1 MKNLFTII
9 TIIFSVSISFSQ
21 NDFET
26 RYYTIGPT
34 SLVVPTSIESVIDE
48 MPDKINSSFTLGEA
62 PSYQNTLNTNA
73 ISPSNYWQPVDIAM
87 AMASNTIAYNNSQFD
102 TSRLKEKQFGFSI
115 QGNGGN
121 TSFEFSDGQTRVRN
135 DVYKEQGMPFLQ
147 NRYQRPY
154 YRTNPFRVNRGVYY
168 GN

>member
-9 TIIFSVSISFSQ
+9 AILFSISMSFSQ

-26 RYYTIGPT
+26 RYYTINAN
-34 SLVVPTSIESVIDE
+34 SLIIPPSIKSVIDE
-48 MPDKINSSFTLGEA
+48 MPDKINTSFTLGEA

-73 ISPSNYWQPVDIAM
+73 ISTSNYWQPVDIAM
-87 AMASNTIAYNNSQFD
+87 AMASNTVAYNNDQFN
-102 TSRLKEKQFGFSI
+102 TTKLQEKQFGISI

-121 TSFEFSDGQTRVRN
+121 TSFEFGDNQTRVRN

-154 YRTNPFRVNRGVYY
+154 YRANPFRVNRGVYY
-168 GN
+168 DN

>member
-9 TIIFSVSISFSQ
+9 TILFSVGMSFSQ

-26 RYYTIGPT
+26 RYYTINANTLIIP
-34 SLVVPTSIESVIDE
+34 PSIGSVLDE

-73 ISPSNYWQPVDIAM
+73 ISTSNYWQPVDIAL
-87 AMASNTIAYNNSQFD
+87 AMTSNTVAYNNSQFN
-102 TSRLKEKQFGFSI
+102 TTKLQEKQFGFSI

-121 TSFEFSDGQTRVRN
+121 TSFEFGDGQTRVRN
-135 DVYKEQGMPFLQ
+135 DVYKDQSTPFLQ
-147 NRYQRPY
+147 NGYQRPY

>member
-21 NDFET
+21 NDFDT
-26 RYYTIGPT
+26 RYYTINAN
-34 SLVVPTSIESVIDE
+34 SLIIPPSIESVIDE

-87 AMASNTIAYNNSQFD
+87 AMASNTIAY
-102 TSRLKEKQFGFSI
+102 SI
-115 QGNGGN
+115 Q
-121 TSFEFSDGQTRVRN
+121 
-135 DVYKEQGMPFLQ
+135 
-147 NRYQRPY
+147 
-154 YRTNPFRVNRGVYY
+154 
-168 GN
+168 